1 MAQQQR
7 LVQLSAASL
16 AVVFGPDE
24 ESLRAGGGSASANG
38 ASGQE
43 IFADFKAQNLRS
55 FWNKRLVKAIAEV
68 CFQGWMENLVL
79 FVQGNAN
86 NLEVLRE
93 AWMRRALRSPK
104 GFIIKAV
111 GVFLQLSPVDGRW
124 EVHLSRQHLQLGEP
138 SSSSS
143 SSSSVTRLPGSRPE
157 RTESRSSFTAGRRRA
172 FGGMRLEFS
181 MRNLPNSF

>member
-1 MAQQQR
+1 MSHQQR

-16 AVVFGPDE
+16 AVILGRE
-24 ESLRAGGGSASANG
+24 ESSRAGGGNALAGNG

-43 IFADFKAQNLRS
+43 VFADFKAQNSRS

-68 CFQGWMENLVL
+68 HFQGWMENLVL

-104 GFIIKAV
+104 GFTIKAV
-111 GVFLQLSPVDGRW
+111 G
-124 EVHLSRQHLQLGEP
+124 
-138 SSSSS
+138 
-143 SSSSVTRLPGSRPE
+143 
-157 RTESRSSFTAGRRRA
+157 
-172 FGGMRLEFS
+172 M
-181 MRNLPNSF
+181 

>member
-1 MAQQQR
+1 MSHQQR

-16 AVVFGPDE
+16 AVVFGSDE
-24 ESLRAGGGSASANG
+24 ESVRAGGGKLGGTG

-43 IFADFKAQNLRS
+43 IFDDFKAQNSRS

-68 CFQGWMENLVL
+68 YFQGWMENFVL
-79 FVQGNAN
+79 FIQGNAS

-111 GVFLQLSPVDGRW
+111 GMWAKCPQNTLESIKVEAAERVYTP
-124 EVHLSRQHLQLGEP
+124 LSRLQCK
-138 SSSSS
+138 
-143 SSSSVTRLPGSRPE
+143 
-157 RTESRSSFTAGRRRA
+157 
-172 FGGMRLEFS
+172 
-181 MRNLPNSF
+181 